1 MPAVSG
7 ALVSLSA
14 HVPLRFFLFSEDE
27 GAYEDYY
34 RELVSEVRVLGEK
47 FKPEWVKRH
56 RDNHFLDAAAAYM
69 LNVQAIPEGIERL
82 PEAAM
87 PNRKEQVSEVE
98 RAGKAQMASIR
109 DRFRNMGKLR

>member
-1 MPAVSG
+1 M
-7 ALVSLSA
+7 
-14 HVPLRFFLFSEDE
+14 RFFLLSEDE
-27 GAYEDYY
+27 GAYEDYS

-47 FKPEWVKRH
+47 FKPEWVKRQ

-98 RAGKAQMASIR
+98 RAGKAQRASIR
-109 DRFRNMGKLR
+109 DRFRNMGKRR